1 MKPTMRVRV
10 AQNNPNAS
18 SFQGVVEM
26 PNLAATKLRKE
37 NGCTCYT
44 TVSNLRQAAVA
55 AAKKYGANLIF
66 VEPKKFAAKRSSA
79 R

>member
-1 MKPTMRVRV
+1 MKPIMRVRV
-10 AQNNPNAS
+10 TQNDPIAR

-26 PNLAATKLRKE
+26 PSLAVTKLRKE
-37 NGCTCYT
+37 NGSTFYS

-55 AAKKYGANLIF
+55 AAKKYNATLNF
-66 VEPKKFAAKRSSA
+66 VEPKKFAAKRSA